1 MHLLYK
7 HGEHNEPHPS
17 IMSGPSCGAIIAGV
31 NHACCNA
38 LFYKL
43 LHQDQDD
50 GPPHYK
56 VEYQDDQY

>member
-1 MHLLYK
+1 MLAA
-7 HGEHNEPHPS
+7 
-17 IMSGPSCGAIIAGV
+17 M
-31 NHACCNA
+31 

-56 VEYQDDQY
+56 VEYQDAQY